1 MRIARGVR
9 LGFFTLSVVALNSG
23 RIHAQADGIEFF
35 ESKVRPVFAAHCLSC
50 HGPKAKKGGLRLDSR
65 EALLRGG
72 ESGPVIVEG
81 DPESSLLI
89 DAVGHAGDAP
99 KMPPK
104 GKLPADVL
112 DDLKAWVKDGAPW
125 PEASPTTQEQEKSP
139 TARPWAFRP
148 VANPPY
154 PLVSDAKWARTSV
167 DWFVLKG
174 LDGAGLKPS
183 KSADRRTL
191 IRRWSYT
198 LTGLP
203 PSPEDVREFE
213 ADTSPDAERKVVDRL
228 LASPHYGE
236 RWARHWLDIAR
247 YADTKG
253 YVFFEDKEYPWA
265 YTYRDYVVRSLNED
279 KPYDQFVVE
288 QIAADLLPLG
298 DDKRALAALGFL
310 TVGGRFMNNVQDILD
325 DRIDVTTR
333 GLMGLTV
340 SCARCH
346 DHKFD
351 PIPTADYYAL
361 YGVFASSVEP
371 SVPPLLGPPPDTE
384 DYRAFE
390 RELQRREAE
399 LEVFVRSAYD
409 RLIDGSKRRAGEY
422 LLAAQA
428 AKDKPK
434 TDEFMLIAD
443 GHDLN
448 PAMTARWRSVLDRS
462 RKQHDPVFAPWH
474 ALAALASDDF
484 PAKSA
489 AILEQM
495 ARRTDKAKR
504 INPVLLRALIEANP
518 RSLGEVAD
526 VYERVLNLAEG
537 IWVDASSRARL
548 ERKKPG
554 PLPEESYEA
563 LRKVFHGPDAPPN
576 LPRSALDNL
585 SLFPDRPSQDRFQD
599 LKRAVDTWRA
609 TGAGAPP
616 RAMALSDLP
625 HPIEPRVFV
634 RGNPNTP
641 GPAVPR
647 RFLSALP
654 EVRSTAFEEG
664 SGRLEFAR
672 AIVDRK
678 NPLTARVLVN
688 RVWMLHFGSPLVD
701 TPGDFGAR
709 SDPPSDPDLLDH
721 LATAFM
727 NDGWSLK
734 ALHRRIVL
742 SAAFRQAS
750 DDRPEARRV
759 DPENR
764 RHWRMNRRRLDWE
777 STRDFMLAAAGRLD
791 PAVGGPPVKDIVES
805 GSRRRTLYGAIDR
818 LNVPG
823 LYRSF
828 DFPDPSTTAPQ
839 RVETSVP
846 PQALF
851 FMNHP
856 LTRESAAGLVARA
869 DVTRVATT
877 DGKLDRCYAI
887 LLGRSPDARE
897 RAALREFLGPTPAEA
912 DWQRLGQALLL
923 CNEFAF
929 ID

>member
-1 MRIARGVR
+1 MRIRQRHLAVA
-9 LGFFTLSVVALNSG
+9 FTLSVVTFGSG
-23 RIHAQADGIEFF
+23 TVFGQADGIEFF
-35 ESKVRPVFAAHCLSC
+35 ESKVRPALATHCISC
-50 HGPKAKKGGLRLDSR
+50 HGPKAQKGGLRLDSR

-81 DPESSLLI
+81 DPESSLLV
-89 DAVGHAGDAP
+89 DAIAYESAP

-104 GKLPADVL
+104 GKLTADVL
-112 DDLKAWVKDGAPW
+112 DDLKEWVKQGAPW
-125 PEASPTTQEQEKSP
+125 PESSPTTQEQEKAPSG
-139 TARPWAFRP
+139 RSWAFRP
-148 VANPPY
+148 ITNPPY
-154 PLVSDAKWARTSV
+154 PLVSDAKWPRTSV
-167 DWFVLKG
+167 DWFVLRK
-174 LDGAGLKPS
+174 LDAAGLKPS
-183 KSADRRTL
+183 KAADRRTL

-198 LTGLP
+198 LIGLP
-203 PSPEDVREFE
+203 PTPEEVAAFE
-213 ADTSPDAERKVVDRL
+213 QDRSPDAEQRVVDRL

-236 RWARHWLDIAR
+236 RWGRHWLDVAR

-279 KPYDQFVVE
+279 KPYDRFVME
-288 QIAADLLPLG
+288 QIAADRLALG
-298 DDKRALAALGFL
+298 DDRRVLAALGFL

-371 SVPPLLGPPPDTE
+371 SVPPLLGPPPETE
-384 DYRAFE
+384 EYRKFE
-390 RELQRREAE
+390 VELKRREAE
-399 LEVFVRSAYD
+399 FETFVASTYH
-409 RLIDGSKRRAGEY
+409 RLIDGAKRRAGEY
-422 LLAAQA
+422 LLAAHA

-448 PAMTARWRSVLDRS
+448 PAMIARWRAVLDRT
-462 RKQHDPVFAPWH
+462 RRQHDPVFAPWH
-474 ALAALASDDF
+474 ALAALKPGDF

-489 AILEQM
+489 AILDEM
-495 ARRTDKAKR
+495 ARRGDRGKR
-504 INPVLLRALIEANP
+504 INPVLLKALIDSHPGTLND
-518 RSLGEVAD
+518 VAD
-526 VYERVLNLAEG
+526 VYERVLNRTEG
-537 IWVDASSRARL
+537 IWVDAKSRAKL

-554 PLPEESYEA
+554 PLPDESYEA
-563 LRKVFHGPDAPPN
+563 LRKVFHGPDGPPS
-576 LPRSALDNL
+576 LPRSAIDELG
-585 SLFPDRPSQDRFQD
+585 LFPDRPSQDRYQD

-616 RAMALSDLP
+616 RAMTLVDLP
-625 HPIEPRVFV
+625 HPIEPKVFV
-634 RGNPNTP
+634 RGNPNTQ
-641 GPAVPR
+641 GPVVPR
-647 RFLSALP
+647 RFLSALSDVSAEP
-654 EVRSTAFEEG
+654 FDEG
-664 SGRLEFAR
+664 SGRLELAR

-688 RVWMLHFGSPLVD
+688 RVWMHHFGEPLVD
-701 TPGDFGAR
+701 TPGDFGSR
-709 SDPPSDPDLLDH
+709 SDPPANPELLDH

-734 ALHRRIVL
+734 ALHRRIAL
-742 SAAFRQAS
+742 SAAFRQSS
-750 DDRPEARRV
+750 DDRPEGRRI

-764 RHWRMNRRRLDWE
+764 WLWRMNRRRLDWE
-777 STRDFMLAAAGRLD
+777 STRDFLLAIAGRLD
-791 PAVGGPPVKDIVES
+791 PNVGGPAVKEALET

-856 LTRESAAGLVARA
+856 LARESAAGLMARE
-869 DVTRVATT
+869 DVKRQPTT
-877 DGKLDRCYAI
+877 DARLDRSYAV
-887 LLGRSPDARE
+887 LFGRPPDPRE
-897 RAALREFLGPTPAEA
+897 RAALREFLGPNPAEA
-912 DWQRLGQALLL
+912 DWQRLAQSLLL

>member
-1 MRIARGVR
+1 M
-9 LGFFTLSVVALNSG
+9 
-23 RIHAQADGIEFF
+23 
-35 ESKVRPVFAAHCLSC
+35 
-50 HGPKAKKGGLRLDSR
+50 
-65 EALLRGG
+65 LRGG

-89 DAVGHAGDAP
+89 DAVGHEAEP

-112 DDLKAWVKDGAPW
+112 DDLKAWVKDGASW
-125 PEASPTTQEQEKSP
+125 PESSPTTPEQEKSP
-139 TARPWAFRP
+139 TGRSWAFRP
-148 VANPPY
+148 VANPSY
-154 PLVSDAKWARTSV
+154 PLVSDPKWPRTSV
-167 DWFVLKG
+167 DWFVLKR
-174 LDGAGLKPS
+174 LDEAGLRPS
-183 KSADRRTL
+183 RTADRRTL

-198 LTGLP
+198 LIGLP
-203 PSPEDVREFE
+203 PSPEEARAFE
-213 ADTSPDAERKVVDRL
+213 ADTSPDAEAKVVDRL

-236 RWARHWLDIAR
+236 RWGRHWLDVAR

-288 QIAADLLPLG
+288 QIAADRLPMG
-298 DDKRALAALGFL
+298 DDRGALAALGFL

-361 YGVFASSVEP
+361 YGVFASSDEP
-371 SVPPLLGPPPDTE
+371 SVAPLLGPPPRTE
-384 DYRAFE
+384 EYRKFE
-390 RELQRREAE
+390 RELGRREAD
-399 LEVFVRSAYD
+399 LESFVRTAYD
-409 RLIDGSKRRAGEY
+409 RLIEGSKRRAGEY
-422 LLAAQA
+422 LLAAHA

-443 GHDLN
+443 GQDLN
-448 PAMTARWRSVLDRS
+448 PSMIARWRAALDRT
-462 RKQHDPVFAPWH
+462 RRQHDPVFAPWH
-474 ALAALASDDF
+474 ALASLPTGDF
-484 PAKSA
+484 AEKAPTV
-489 AILEQM
+489 LDEM
-495 ARRTDKAKR
+495 AGRGEKAKR
-504 INPVLLRALIEANP
+504 INPVVLRALIGAKP
-518 RSLGEVAD
+518 RSMSEVAD
-526 VYERVLNLAEG
+526 VYERVLNSAEG

-548 ERKKPG
+548 ERRKPV
-554 PLPEESYEA
+554 PLPDESYEA
-563 LRKVFHGPDAPPN
+563 LRKVFQGPDAPPN

-616 RAMALSDLP
+616 RAMALVDLP
-625 HPIEPRVFV
+625 RPIEPKVFV

-647 RFLSALP
+647 RFLTALP
-654 EVRSTAFEEG
+654 EVRRTPFEEG
-664 SGRLEFAR
+664 SGRLELAR

-678 NPLTARVLVN
+678 NPLTPRVLVN
-688 RVWMLHFGSPLVD
+688 RVWMLHFGAPLVD

-709 SDPPSDPDLLDH
+709 SDPPSHPDLLDH

-734 ALHRRIVL
+734 ALHRRILL

-750 DDRPEARRV
+750 DDRTEGRKV

-764 RHWRMNRRRLDWE
+764 WLWRMNRRRLDWE
-777 STRDFMLAAAGRLD
+777 STRDAMLVASGRLD
-791 PAVGGPPVKDIVES
+791 TSVGGPPLKDFLDS

-856 LTRESAAGLVARA
+856 LTRESAAGLVARG
-869 DVTRVATT
+869 DVRGEPTPDR
-877 DGKLDRCYAI
+877 KLDRCYAV
-887 LLGRSPDARE
+887 LFGRSPDPRE
-897 RAALREFLGPTPAEA
+897 RAAVREFLGPGPGEA
-912 DWQRLGQALLL
+912 AWHRLAQALLL

>member
-1 MRIARGVR
+1 MRSTRARL
-9 LGFFTLSVVALNSG
+9 LGLFTLSVVTLGTGKAWG
-23 RIHAQADGIEFF
+23 QADSVEFF
-35 ESKVRPVFAAHCLSC
+35 ESKVRPVLATHCISC
-50 HGPKAKKGGLRLDSR
+50 HGPKAQKGGLRLDSR

-89 DAVGHAGDAP
+89 DAVAHTADP
-99 KMPPK
+99 KMPPR
-104 GKLPADVL
+104 GKLAASVL
-112 DDLKAWVKDGAPW
+112 DDLKNWVKQGAPW
-125 PEASPTTQEQEKSP
+125 PESSPTTQEQEKAP
-139 TARPWAFRP
+139 TARSWAFRP
-148 VANPPY
+148 VANPSY
-154 PLVSDAKWARTSV
+154 PLVSDPKWPRTSV

-174 LDGAGLKPS
+174 LDEAGLKPS
-183 KSADRRTL
+183 KPADRRTL

-203 PSPEDVREFE
+203 PTPEEVRAYES
-213 ADTSPDAERKVVDRL
+213 DSSPDADRKVVDRL

-236 RWARHWLDIAR
+236 RWGRHWLDVAR

-265 YTYRDYVVRSLNED
+265 YTYRDYVVRALNED
-279 KPYDQFVVE
+279 KPYDRFVVE
-288 QIAADLLPLG
+288 QIAADLLPSG
-298 DDKRALAALGFL
+298 EDKRALAALGFL

-361 YGVFASSVEP
+361 YGVFASSIEP
-371 SVPPLLGPPPDTE
+371 SVPPLLGPPPGSE
-384 DYRAFE
+384 EYRKFE
-390 RELQRREAE
+390 AELKRREAE
-399 LEVFVRSAYD
+399 FEAFVLSTYD
-409 RLIDGSKRRAGEY
+409 RLIEGSKRRAGEY

-428 AKDKPK
+428 AKDRPK

-443 GHDLN
+443 GQDLN
-448 PAMTARWRSVLDRS
+448 PPMIARWRATLDRS
-462 RKQHDPVFAPWH
+462 RRQHDPIFAPWH
-474 ALAALASDDF
+474 ALAGLKPTDF
-484 PAKSA
+484 AERSA
-489 AILEQM
+489 AVLDEM
-495 ARRTDKAKR
+495 ARRGDKAKR
-504 INPVLLRALIEANP
+504 VNPILIRALIEAKP
-518 RSLGEVAD
+518 QSMADVAD
-526 VYERVLNLAEG
+526 VYERVLNRAEG
-537 IWVDASSRARL
+537 IWLDASSRARL
-548 ERKKPG
+548 EKKKPG
-554 PLPEESYEA
+554 PLADESYEA

-576 LPRSALDNL
+576 LPRSAIDEL
-585 SLFPDRPSQDRFQD
+585 SLFPDRPSQDRYQD

-616 RAMALSDLP
+616 RAMALVDLP
-625 HPIEPRVFV
+625 HPIEPKVFV

-647 RFLSALP
+647 KFLSALS
-654 EVRSTAFEEG
+654 EVDDRPFEEG
-664 SGRLEFAR
+664 SGRLELAR

-688 RVWMLHFGSPLVD
+688 RVWMLHFGEPLVD

-709 SDPPSDPDLLDH
+709 SDPPSDPALLDH
-721 LATAFM
+721 LASAFM
-727 NDGWSLK
+727 SDGWSLK

-742 SAAFRQAS
+742 SAAFRQSS
-750 DDRPEARRV
+750 DDRAEGRRV

-764 RHWRMNRRRLDWE
+764 RIWRMNRRRLDWE
-777 STRDFMLAAAGRLD
+777 STRDALLAASGRLD
-791 PAVGGPPVKDIVES
+791 PTVGGPSVASILDP
-805 GSRRRTLYGAIDR
+805 GSRRRTLYGTIDR
-818 LNVPG
+818 LHVPG

-828 DFPDPSTTAPQ
+828 DFPDPITTAPQ

-856 LTRESAAGLVARA
+856 LSRESAAGLIRRE
-869 DVTRVATT
+869 DVKGCPSPDA
-877 DGKLDRCYAI
+877 KLDRCYAI
-887 LLGRSPDARE
+887 LFGRSPDDRE
-897 RAALREFLGPTPAEA
+897 RAAVRDFLGPKPAEA
-912 DWQRLGQALLL
+912 DWQRLAQALLL
-923 CNEFAF
+923 SNEFAF